1 MKMAGEF
8 IFHGPREEVWEMMR
22 DPIVLAK
29 AMPGTQK
36 LDRVSEMEYQGD
48 MNVRVGPV
56 GGKFTGKLTVSNENP
71 PDSYTLTVEGKGGPG
86 RITGT
91 GNVVLVDQGDDT
103 TLMKYEGDIEIA
115 GRLAA
120 VGQRMIDSVA
130 KSMSKQ
136 AFEAMDK
143 ALQIRIAAKAQGLDL
158 DDLDYDAPS
167 EMQFASGVAKDMISG
182 IFKKKE

>member
-1 MKMAGEF
+1 MKMSGEF
-8 IFHGPREEVWEMMR
+8 VFHGPREEVWEMMR
-22 DPIVLAK
+22 DPIVLAR

-36 LDRVSEMEYQGD
+36 LDMVSETEYQGD

-56 GGKFTGKLTVSNENP
+56 GGKFSGKLTVSNENP
-71 PDSYTLTVEGKGGPG
+71 PESYTLSVEGKGGPG
-86 RITGT
+86 RATG
-91 GNVVLVDQGDDT
+91 GGDVVLVEQEDGT
-103 TLMKYEGDIEIA
+103 TLMKYEGELEIA

-120 VGQRMIDSVA
+120 VGQRMIDSVS

-143 ALQIRIAAKAQGLDL
+143 ALQIRVAAKAQGLDL
-158 DDLDYDAPS
+158 SEIDYDAPS
-167 EMQFASGVAKDMISG
+167 EMQFAKGVAKDMISG